1 VDGISFTVHP
11 RSFADHPC
19 EVGPAPS
26 VSPTAAVS
34 WLLPSC
40 RYLGLARM
48 PGECLRGTVILRP
61 DSGRRPPDPRWLSE
75 VLRVAGGQQ
84 SGFDGE
90 KNTTSKRAF

>member
-1 VDGISFTVHP
+1 
-11 RSFADHPC
+11 
-19 EVGPAPS
+19 
-26 VSPTAAVS
+26 
-34 WLLPSC
+34 
-40 RYLGLARM
+40 M

-90 KNTTSKRAF
+90 KNMTSKRAF